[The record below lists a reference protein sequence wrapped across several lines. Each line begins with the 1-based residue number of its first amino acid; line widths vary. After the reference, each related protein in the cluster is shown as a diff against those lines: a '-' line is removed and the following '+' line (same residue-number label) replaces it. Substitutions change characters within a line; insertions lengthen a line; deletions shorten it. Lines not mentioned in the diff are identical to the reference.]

1 MNNGATLVVDSGEAY
16 VRAAEARGNDKN
28 IAVLL
33 RYFHGLP
40 LDHVTSPSP
49 R

>member
-1 MNNGATLVVDSGEAY
+1 MYAGRHDKSPSQKGLWSVHMNCRIMPDK
-16 VRAAEARGNDKN
+16 GNDKN

-40 LDHVTSPSP
+40 LD
-49 R
+49 